1 MNNSYTISDLFS
13 MYYEK
18 EFSETDDIELPD
30 FSGKHK
36 RKMNKIFQVFDR
48 NRAMYCNTCSSSKIQ
63 RPLNIR
69 KRILIAVMIVVF
81 LAVATGCVIAFVT
94 NSFRGTVYSDNT
106 HLFAFNEERSPKI
119 IERQY
124 TLSILPERYEL
135 YRVVKAQTS
144 ISTEYRN
151 ADNQS
156 LTFEQTVKC
165 KPHEVVCLNIAPDN
179 ERVLADFMESMLFVE
194 RKRFL
199 VFLPDPEPDVLFI
212 ALSGCGNCLVH
223 KQSAKPLALIFRQH
237 IYTLDFQ

>member
-48 NRAMYCNTCSSSKIQ
+48 NRVMYCNACSSSKIQ

-124 TLSILPERYEL
+124 TLSILPEGYEL

-165 KPHEVVCLNIAPDN
+165 KYVSHVNTE
-179 ERVLADFMESMLFVE
+179 
-194 RKRFL
+194 
-199 VFLPDPEPDVLFI
+199 
-212 ALSGCGNCLVH
+212 G
-223 KQSAKPLALIFRQH
+223 
-237 IYTLDFQ
+237 YTLQENIVNGYDAVCVEYRREPYTESLIIWNNDEYILQLHGTFTKDELLELANCNEFIGF

>member
-48 NRAMYCNTCSSSKIQ
+48 NRAMYCNACSSSKIQ

-106 HLFAFNEERSPKI
+106 HVFAFNSEDGPGS
-119 IERQY
+119 IEQVYQLKFVPNNY
-124 TLSILPERYEL
+124 TIYSTDHSDKYSFTIYKNDNKEL
-135 YRVVKAQTS
+135 VFT
-144 ISTEYRN
+144 
-151 ADNQS
+151 
-156 LTFEQTVKC
+156 QTVKSEFN
-165 KPHEVVCLNIAPDN
+165 PHINTQDYTFEEIKINGCDGICFEYIHNDVVDSLVIWNNQSYILELEGNFTKNELTKLANIN
-179 ERVLADFMESMLFVE
+179 EIEGF
-194 RKRFL
+194 
-199 VFLPDPEPDVLFI
+199 
-212 ALSGCGNCLVH
+212 
-223 KQSAKPLALIFRQH
+223 
-237 IYTLDFQ
+237 